1 MDERQRME
9 ELQDTDFKYVMQ
21 DTGNIYI
28 GARLTYAEL
37 MEQEMLPFKMK
48 TIIQHYFLKETSLET
63 TLESEFYYLEK
74 GRFLYETFKQL
85 RIKVKVNVL
94 TEKKSLFGKKKMVYT
109 EKILTLKELTEMNLA
124 RKKASG
130 MIIREII
137 VSKLGLMTFS
147 V

>member
-1 MDERQRME
+1 MDEKQRVE

-37 MEQEMLPFKMK
+37 MDQEMLPFK
-48 TIIQHYFLKETSLET
+48 
-63 TLESEFYYLEK
+63 
-74 GRFLYETFKQL
+74 
-85 RIKVKVNVL
+85 IKVKVNVL

>member
-37 MEQEMLPFKMK
+37 MDQEMLPFKMK

-74 GRFLYETFKQL
+74 SSFLYETFAQL
-85 RIKVKVNVL
+85 RINVKVNVL

-147 V
+147 I

>member
-1 MDERQRME
+1 MDEKQRME

-37 MEQEMLPFKMK
+37 MDQEMLPFKMK

-63 TLESEFYYLEK
+63 TLESEFYYLEN
-74 GRFLYETFKQL
+74 GSFLYETFAQL

-147 V
+147 I

>member
-1 MDERQRME
+1 MDEKQRME

>member
-21 DTGNIYI
+21 ETGNINI
-28 GARLTYAEL
+28 GARLTYSEL
-37 MEQEMLPFKMK
+37 IEQEKLPIKNK
-48 TIIQHYFLKETSLET
+48 TIIQHYFLKEISLET

-74 GRFLYETFKQL
+74 GSFLYETFAQL

-109 EKILTLKELTEMNLA
+109 EKILTLKELAEMNLA
-124 RKKASG
+124 RKKASV

-137 VSKLGLMTFS
+137 VSKLGLMTFI

>member
-37 MEQEMLPFKMK
+37 MDQEMLPFKMK

-74 GRFLYETFKQL
+74 SSFLYETFAQL

>member
-1 MDERQRME
+1 METGKIINRISNRLQRFSP
-9 ELQDTDFKYVMQ
+9 DTQNKLGIGQ
-21 DTGNIYI
+21 AQANIL
-28 GARLTYAEL
+28 R
-37 MEQEMLPFKMK
+37 
-48 TIIQHYFLKETSLET
+48 FLLLET
-63 TLESEFYYLEK
+63 AKRSIYQVDIEKEFGLRPPTVTETLKTLEKKDLIRRIPDEND
-74 GRFLYETFKQL
+74 GR
-85 RIKVKVNVL
+85 
-94 TEKKSLFGKKKMVYT
+94 KKKMVYT